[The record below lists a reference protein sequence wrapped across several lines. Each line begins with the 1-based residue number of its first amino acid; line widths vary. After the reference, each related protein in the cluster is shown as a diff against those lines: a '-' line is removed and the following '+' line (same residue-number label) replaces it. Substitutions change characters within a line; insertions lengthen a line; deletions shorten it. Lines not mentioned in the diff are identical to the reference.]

1 MWIPIVIDG
10 SFCPVSLG
18 MDYLGAVCPG
28 GGVTGVF
35 SPGYSLSIV
44 RHTSALGDHPCRD
57 SIAQAAVQM
66 RSSVGR
72 GFVSPIQGSMSRCHG
87 MGGGGVLSPG
97 HSLVGSAPF
106 STSAG
111 STLLCCMKFCME
123 TLISYLHKG
132 LWMDAR
138 PQGRL
143 YPYTNSPQSQGG
155 IFVFPSKPWQGSSLF
170 INGRFTL
177 LA

>member
-87 MGGGGVLSPG
+87 MGGGGGGVTRTW
-97 HSLVGSAPF
+97 PF
-106 STSAG
+106 T
-111 STLLCCMKFCME
+111 
-123 TLISYLHKG
+123 
-132 LWMDAR
+132 
-138 PQGRL
+138 
-143 YPYTNSPQSQGG
+143 
-155 IFVFPSKPWQGSSLF
+155 
-170 INGRFTL
+170 GRFCPILNLGWLNTFVL
-177 LA
+177 HEVLHGDPHILSSQRFVDGR